1 MMTIPLFQPIP
12 GFDQPIAVLKHCH
25 DKIRKQIATLK
36 KLLVHL
42 PRHGATIDAQQAAGA
57 VLQYFDKAAALHHA
71 DEENDLMPMLQATAE
86 GEDAALLDALVP
98 EILADHRQMD
108 RIWTALK
115 GQLDAIAGATA
126 ATLSA
131 DDVARFADYYAA
143 HMAKEETQLAPMA
156 IRLFSSEQMAR
167 LGEAMRERRNAPAAA
182 GGSAGAGELAAIRQD
197 LRLTDLIE
205 AELGADPMAQF
216 GKWLNEALEAGV
228 AGPDAMCASSVGA
241 DGKPD
246 SRVVLLA
253 RCDRG
258 GFTWHTSYRGQ
269 MGRQLDA
276 NPNTAL
282 LFYWRELERQVRIE
296 GKAVKTSEQ
305 ENDEGYY
312 SSALASRLAAIASVQ
327 SAPIGGRDELDARFA
342 ATAAS
347 QGEQPQ
353 RPQHWGGYR
362 LIPERIE
369 FWQGR
374 AGHVDDRIVYTLQGD
389 GGWLRQRLQP

>member
-1 MMTIPLFQPIP
+1 MMTIPLFHPIP
-12 GFDQPIAVLKHCH
+12 DFDQPIAVLKHCH

-36 KLLVHL
+36 KLLIHL
-42 PRHGATIDAQQAAGA
+42 PQHGATMDAQQAAGA

-98 EILADHRQMD
+98 EIMADHRQMD
-108 RIWTALK
+108 QIWRALK
-115 GQLDAIAGATA
+115 GQLAAIAGATA

-143 HMAKEETQLAPMA
+143 HMLKEETQLAPMA
-156 IRLFSSEQMAR
+156 IRLFSSEQMVQ
-167 LGEAMRERRNAPAAA
+167 LGEAMQQRRNTPVAAP
-182 GGSAGAGELAAIRQD
+182 AGAGELAAVRED
-197 LRLTDLIE
+197 LRLTDLSE
-205 AELGADPMAQF
+205 AALGADPMIEF
-216 GKWLNEALEAGV
+216 GKWLAQAFEAGV
-228 AGPDAMCASSVGA
+228 AGPDAMCASTIGA

-246 SRVVLLA
+246 SRMVLLA
-253 RCDRG
+253 HCDRD
-258 GFTWHTSYRGQ
+258 GFTWHTSYRSQ
-269 MGRQLDA
+269 MGRQLDV
-276 NPNTAL
+276 NPDTAL
-282 LFYWRELERQVRIE
+282 LFYWHALERQVRIE
-296 GKAVKTSEQ
+296 GKAVKASEQ
-305 ENDEGYY
+305 ESDAGYY

-327 SAPIGGRDELDARFA
+327 SAPIGSRDELDARFA

-353 RPQHWGGYR
+353 RPPHWGAYR
-362 LIPERIE
+362 LTPERIE

-374 AGHVDDRIVYTLQGD
+374 AAHVDDRIVYTLQGD